1 MNLRLLT
8 SCLSALTISSTFLPL
23 IAPQQVQAQMIMNF
37 SVPFVSNSGIVG
49 ASGDTHFITLAVT
62 GFSLES
68 ATISLPM
75 DMGRSITAQALDRNG
90 NEIASTIALTPGAVT
105 INFAQ
110 PIKPDNY
117 VMLRLS
123 GVDMSRMGG
132 RVLYRVSAKLQEIGE
147 EIPIGSA
154 MVRLKDQG

>member
-1 MNLRLLT
+1 MNFRLFA
-8 SCLSALTISSTFLPL
+8 SSLSALAISSTFLP
-23 IAPQQVQAQMIMNF
+23 IITPQAQAQMIMSF
-37 SVPFVSNSGIVG
+37 TVPFISNSGIAG
-49 ASGDTHFITLAVT
+49 ASGDTHFITLGVT

-68 ATISLPM
+68 ATISLPL
-75 DMGRSITAQALDRNG
+75 DMGRSITAKVLDRNG
-90 NEIASTIALTPGAVT
+90 TEIPSTIALTSGAVT

-110 PIKPDNY
+110 PVKPDNY
-117 VMLRLS
+117 VTIRLS

-154 MVRLKDQG
+154 MVRLKDQT

>member
-1 MNLRLLT
+1 MNLRLIAT
-8 SCLSALTISSTFLPL
+8 SLSALAISTTFLP
-23 IAPQQVQAQMIMNF
+23 IITPQAQAQMTMSF
-37 SVPFVSNSGIVG
+37 TAPFVSNSGIVG

-75 DMGRSITAQALDRNG
+75 DMGRSITAKAVDRDG
-90 NEIASTIALTPGAVT
+90 REIASTIALTPGNVT

-110 PIKPDNY
+110 PVKPDNY
-117 VMLRLS
+117 VTIRLS

-154 MVRLKDQG
+154 MVRLKDQT

>member
-1 MNLRLLT
+1 MNLRLIAT
-8 SCLSALTISSTFLPL
+8 SLSALAISSTFLP
-23 IAPQQVQAQMIMNF
+23 IITPQAQAQMIMSF
-37 SVPFVSNSGIVG
+37 TTPFVSNSGITG

-68 ATISLPM
+68 AIISLPM
-75 DMGRSITAQALDRNG
+75 DMGRSITAKALDRDG
-90 NEIASTIALTPGAVT
+90 REIASTIALTPGAVT

-110 PIKPDNY
+110 PVKPDNY
-117 VMLRLS
+117 VMIRLS

-154 MVRLKDQG
+154 MVRLKEQG

>member
-23 IAPQQVQAQMIMNF
+23 IAPQQVQAQMTMNF

-49 ASGDTHFITLAVT
+49 AAADTHFITLAVT

-68 ATISLPM
+68 ATISLPV
-75 DMGRSITAQALDRNG
+75 DMGRSITAKALDRDG

-110 PIKPDNY
+110 PVKPDNY
-117 VMLRLS
+117 VMFRLS

-132 RVLYRVSAKLQEIGE
+132 GVLYRVSAKLQEIGE

-154 MVRLKDQG
+154 MVRLKDKG

>member
-8 SCLSALTISSTFLPL
+8 SCLSALTISSAFLPL

-49 ASGDTHFITLAVT
+49 AAADTHFITLAVT
-62 GFSLES
+62 GYSLES
-68 ATISLPM
+68 ATISLPV
-75 DMGRSITAQALDRNG
+75 DMGRSITAKALDRDG
-90 NEIASTIALTPGAVT
+90 NEIPSTIALTPGAVT
-105 INFAQ
+105 INFTQ
-110 PIKPDNY
+110 PVKPDNY
-117 VMLRLS
+117 VMFRLS

-132 RVLYRVSAKLQEIGE
+132 GVLYRVSAKLQEIGE

-154 MVRLKDQG
+154 MVRLKDKG

>member
-1 MNLRLLT
+1 MNLRFIAT
-8 SCLSALTISSTFLPL
+8 SLSVLAISTTFVPV
-23 IAPQQVQAQMIMNF
+23 ITAPAQAQMTMSF
-37 SVPFVSNSGIVG
+37 TTPFVSNSGIVG

-62 GFSLES
+62 GLSLES

-75 DMGRSITAQALDRNG
+75 DMGRSITAKALDRDG
-90 NEIASTIALTPGAVT
+90 REIPSTIALTPGAVT

-110 PIKPDNY
+110 PVKPDNY
-117 VMLRLS
+117 VMIRLS

-147 EIPIGSA
+147 EIPIGST
-154 MVRLKDQG
+154 MVRLKEQG